1 MGQYA
6 RLASDVLEAVGG
18 KDNISNLVHCVTR
31 LRFNLKDD
39 AKAKPT
45 SEIAQIPGV
54 VGCVE
59 QAGQLQVIIGQTVGD
74 VYEEVCE
81 QAGLAMQEGIDE
93 NLDAAGDA
101 GGKKKFSISGIFDVF
116 SAVFAPIVPAF
127 AGAGLLKGINVLLT
141 NYAGLSSDS
150 GLYLVLNAIGDSVFY
165 FLPFIVAYTASK
177 KFKTNTVMAEVLAGI
192 YMYPTILELSGT
204 TITIFGV
211 PLMCVKYSSTVL
223 PILVSVWVMGY
234 LYSWLNKHVIEY
246 LRVIVV
252 PLATILI
259 MGFASL
265 WAIGPVFYMLGIG
278 VGNAFQW
285 LFDVAPWLGGLIDGA
300 TRPLV
305 IFTGMHMTLSTVMI
319 NNIATLGYDMLG
331 PVHACATMASAG
343 MCFGVFLRCKNTDN
357 KSAAFS
363 AFISAF
369 IGITEPSLYGV
380 AIRYKK
386 PLVALCIGG
395 GVSGALVAALGAK
408 AISFAMPS
416 IVSLPVYSGTIP
428 QVLIGLAVAFVLTAV
443 LAYAFGVD
451 EGLEKDDRALE
462 AEKKAVKL

>member
-6 RLASDVLEAVGG
+6 RLASDVIEAVGG
-18 KDNISNLVHCVTR
+18 KDNIDNLVHCVTR

-39 AKAKPT
+39 SKAKST
-45 SEIAQIPGV
+45 EEIAKIDGV

-81 QAGLAMQEGIDE
+81 QTGLSVQASIDE
-93 NLDAAGDA
+93 NLDAPEEGE
-101 GGKKKFSISGIFDVF
+101 KKKFSISGIFDVF

-150 GLYLVLNAIGDSVFY
+150 GLYLVLNAIGDAVFY
-165 FLPFIVAYTASK
+165 FLPFMVAYTASK
-177 KFKTNTVMAEVLAGI
+177 KFKTNTIMAEVLAGI
-192 YMYPTILELSGT
+192 YMYPDILELSGE
-204 TITIFGV
+204 TISIFGI

-223 PILVSVWVMGY
+223 PILISVWIMSY
-234 LYSWLNKHVIEY
+234 LYDWLNKHVIEY
-246 LRVIVV
+246 LRIIVV
-252 PLATILI
+252 PLVTILV
-259 MGFASL
+259 MGFLSL
-265 WAIGPVFYMLGIG
+265 WIIGPIFYYLGIG
-278 VGNAFQW
+278 IGYAFQW

-343 MCFGVFLRCKNTDN
+343 MCFGVFLKCKDPDN

-386 PLVALCIGG
+386 PLIALCIGG

-416 IVSLPVYSGTIP
+416 IVSLPVYAGSIP

-443 LAYAFGVD
+443 LTYVIGFD
-451 EGLEKDDRALE
+451 EGLEKDERAIE
-462 AEKKAVKL
+462 AEKKGVQL